1 MPSLLEEMGGVV
13 DEVPEMFAGKV
24 RCSVHKDEL
33 AIGMTWKH
41 GDDEFHCTA
50 CYVYENTA
58 CTKSTKSLLEWTSNF
73 AGEISRL
80 RSRVGLPELSA
91 NELQE
96 IVSRTH
102 RRVVSAQTG
111 YGFHDRRLWSLQ
123 LMQSQLEAIS
133 AALQGLEAQGE
144 VG

>member
-50 CYVYENTA
+50 CYVY
-58 CTKSTKSLLEWTSNF
+58 
-73 AGEISRL
+73 
-80 RSRVGLPELSA
+80 VGLPEQSA

-123 LMQSQLEAIS
+123 SMQSQLEAIS